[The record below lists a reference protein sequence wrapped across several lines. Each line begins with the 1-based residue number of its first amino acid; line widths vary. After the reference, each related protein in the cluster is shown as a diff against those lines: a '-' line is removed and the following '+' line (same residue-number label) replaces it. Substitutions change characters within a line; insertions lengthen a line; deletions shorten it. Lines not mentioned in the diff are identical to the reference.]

1 MISDGQKQ
9 ALLNDLQRLHTT
21 PLGEVRIRRN
31 LSLQCEDVTA
41 WCREL
46 ICAQDAV
53 ISRQGKNWY
62 IRRNGVTLTVNA
74 RSLTIITAHKGG
86 AEP

>member
-1 MISDGQKQ
+1 MTYNAEKQ
-9 ALLNDLQRLHTT
+9 ALLNELQRLHTT
-21 PLGEVRIRRN
+21 PLGEERIRRN
-31 LSLQCEDVTA
+31 LSLQCGDVTA

-53 ISRQGKNWY
+53 VSRQGKNWY
-62 IRRNGVTLTVNA
+62 ICLDGVILTVNA

-86 AEP
+86 AAT